1 MNRKWVLTTVL
12 VLAFAVPF
20 LMIGLP
26 YWRIPYAQ
34 VALPDSIVSW
44 PIWLVALGA
53 LAARLAGAGAVASFA
68 VTALVLPAMVGLRV
82 VRETG
87 VDPTSHN
94 LWPLELM
101 IVGAMGVG
109 LALLGAGVG
118 AMVLRLRRR
127 VAEA

>member
-1 MNRKWVLTTVL
+1 MNRKLVVAAVLL
-12 VLAFAVPF
+12 LAFAVPL

-34 VALPDSIVSW
+34 VSLPDSIVTW

-53 LAARLAGAGAVASFA
+53 LAARLAGAGAMASFA
-68 VTALVLPAMVGLRV
+68 TSAFVLPTMVMLRV
-82 VRETG
+82 ARETAA
-87 VDPTSHN
+87 DPTSHN
-94 LWPLELM
+94 LWPIELM
-101 IVGAMGVG
+101 IAGAMGVG
-109 LALLGAGVG
+109 LSLLGAGVG

>member
-1 MNRKWVLTTVL
+1 MNRKLVVVL
-12 VLAFAVPF
+12 VLALAFAVPF

-34 VALPDSIVSW
+34 VALPDSIVGW

-53 LAARLAGAGAVASFA
+53 LGARLAGAGPVASFA
-68 VTALVLPAMVGLRV
+68 ITAVVLPAMVLLRV
-82 VRETG
+82 ARE
-87 VDPTSHN
+87 VSADPTSHN
-94 LWPLELM
+94 LWPMELM
-101 IVGAMGVG
+101 IVGAMGIG